1 MIIKRKL
8 FANSLLENISE
19 LNEPENITQVYK
31 LRKKLAKD
39 LLVNKK
45 GCSKDKRKNLIRE
58 ERSAISDSINR
69 INSGEEPMEVTSTV
83 EKYPTL
89 NKTCNSFEEKLVK
102 KDYDLIT
109 QVLQKELNNRK

>member
-8 FANSLLENISE
+8 YANSLLENISE

-39 LLVNKK
+39 LLVNKE
-45 GCSKDKRKNLIRE
+45 GYSKDGRKSLIND

-69 INSGEEPMEVTSTV
+69 INSGEEPIRVINTIK
-83 EKYPTL
+83 KYPTP
-89 NKTCNSFEEKLVK
+89 NKTCNASEEKLVK

-109 QVLQKELNNRK
+109 QVLQKELNKRK

>member
-8 FANSLLENISE
+8 YVNSLLENISE
-19 LNEPENITQVYK
+19 LNEPGNITQVYK

-39 LLVNKK
+39 LLVNKEGCPK
-45 GCSKDKRKNLIRE
+45 GKRKDLINE
-58 ERSAISDSINR
+58 ERSAISDSISR
-69 INSGEEPMEVTSTV
+69 INNGEEPRVIISIV

-89 NKTCNSFEEKLVK
+89 NKTCNASKEKLVK

-109 QVLQKELNNRK
+109 QVLQKELNKRK

>member
-1 MIIKRKL
+1 MIVKRKL
-8 FANSLLENISE
+8 YANSLLENISE

-45 GCSKDKRKNLIRE
+45 GCPKDKRKNLTKE
-58 ERSAISDSINR
+58 ERSTISDSINR
-69 INSGEEPMEVTSTV
+69 INNGEEPIGVISTIK
-83 EKYPTL
+83 KYPTP
-89 NKTCNSFEEKLVK
+89 NKTCNASEEKLVK

-109 QVLQKELNNRK
+109 QVLQKELNKRK